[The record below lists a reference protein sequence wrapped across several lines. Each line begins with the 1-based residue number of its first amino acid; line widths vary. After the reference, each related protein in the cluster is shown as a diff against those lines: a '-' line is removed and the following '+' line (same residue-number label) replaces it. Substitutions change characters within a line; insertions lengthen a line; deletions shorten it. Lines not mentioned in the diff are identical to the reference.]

1 MNCRILKQ
9 ISKYLSIALGECDN
23 HYASEMSSF
32 IVLREG
38 KMRNNYDID
47 LGVEKKAHVNCELWP
62 NKGNRAVL
70 IVLV

>member
-9 ISKYLSIALGECDN
+9 ISKYLSIALGEYDN

-47 LGVEKKAHVNCELWP
+47 LGVEKKHMLIVNCGQTRVIELS
-62 NKGNRAVL
+62 
-70 IVLV
+70 